1 MAAADGGHG
10 TYLPAAMLFPYTM
23 LISVAIGDVSPVLLS
38 VALVQFPVY
47 GSLLAFNQHRRR
59 MWIALTCVH
68 AVFAIAAFFLVM
80 ESKTFG

>member
-1 MAAADGGHG
+1 
-10 TYLPAAMLFPYTM
+10 MLFPYTM
-23 LISVAIGDVSPVLLS
+23 LSAVAIGGISPVLLAL
-38 VALVQFPVY
+38 ALVQYPAY